1 MNLVFESITLK
12 RFRSFL
18 EETSL
23 HFSSAGHG
31 LYFLKGKN
39 HVQKS
44 LGSNGSGKSSLLD
57 ALMWC
62 LYGKTVQGLKNPDV
76 VPWIGKGTT
85 EVSVV
90 LLVDKK
96 RHTVKRTI
104 NPNLL
109 TIDGQEAGQEYV
121 DALVA
126 IPLEVLPYTVI
137 MGQRQ
142 PLFFDLTASEKLKI
156 FSEPLN
162 LERWETRSQHA
173 AELVRSLELTLAT
186 KEQETTLLHAN
197 VCQIDVDIES
207 LKKKKTE
214 WETKREEVLDTKASE
229 KKKLEKVLV
238 PLHKERDDADLK
250 LDRAETEI
258 RAIDIRKLQRAERDA
273 ATKLGNLDSDIQNAR
288 DQEYQLREWIKQI
301 TDQKCPTCEQP
312 IKTAKTR
319 EQLVKN
325 IEGQIA
331 ALDMEKLI
339 SDRDNAFKLHEV
351 ALLALQKQEEAEKV
365 FIKDADD
372 ARDALDKL
380 NPRIAQIEAA
390 VGLAQALIEKYENED
405 NPFKNQ
411 VVDLR
416 KRKSDTES
424 RIEFVTKDLEE
435 KKEHCER
442 VRPWIKWFKDIKL
455 YTLEEILQELQI
467 TTNSLLEEF
476 GLAGWSVVYDIERET
491 KSKTIARGL
500 NITVH
505 SPSNAKPVKWESWS
519 GGEAQRLR
527 IIGSIALGSVL
538 LNHLGVTTNLAVFDE
553 PTESLS
559 KEGVV
564 DLVELLANYAKDTNR
579 DVWLVDHHTVESS
592 HFKEVI
598 EVHKDKQGS
607 FISQ

>member
-1 MNLVFESITLK
+1 MNLIFESITLK

-18 EETSL
+18 EETTL

-39 HVQKS
+39 HVQKA

-76 VPWIGKGTT
+76 TPWVGKGST
-85 EVSVV
+85 EVNVRITI
-90 LLVDKK
+90 DGT
-96 RHTVKRTI
+96 RHEIKRTI
-104 NPNLL
+104 APNLL
-109 TIDGQEAGQEYV
+109 TIDGKEAGQDYV
-121 DALVA
+121 DRLISV
-126 IPLEVLPYTVI
+126 PLDVIPYTVI

-142 PLFFDLTASEKLKI
+142 PLFFDLKPTPKLDLLT
-156 FSEPLN
+156 EALN
-162 LERWETRSQHA
+162 LERWDARSKHA
-173 AELVRSLELTLAT
+173 DELVRSLELTLAA
-186 KEQETTLLHAN
+186 KEQEITLLHAN
-197 VCQIDVDIES
+197 ICQLDADIES
-207 LKKKKTE
+207 IKKKKTE
-214 WETKREEVLDTKASE
+214 WEVEREEVINTKASE
-229 KKKLEKVLV
+229 KKKLEKVLI
-238 PLHKERDDADLK
+238 PLHKDRDDADLK

-273 ATKLGNLDSDIQNAR
+273 MTILGNAESDIQNAG

-331 ALDMEKLI
+331 ALDIAKLT
-339 SDRDNAFKLHEV
+339 SARDNAIKLHTA

-372 ARDALDKL
+372 ARDVLDKL

-405 NPFKNQ
+405 NPFKEQ
-411 VVDLR
+411 SATLR
-416 KRKSDTES
+416 KRKSVVES
-424 RIEFVTKDLEE
+424 QIVDIEKLIEQ
-435 KKEHCER
+435 KKEQCER
-442 VRPWIKWFKDIKL
+442 IRPWIKWFKDIKL

-467 TTNSLLEEF
+467 TTNALLEEF
-476 GLAGWSVVYDIERET
+476 GLAGWSVIYDIERET

-500 NITVH
+500 NIAVY
-505 SPSNAKPVKWESWS
+505 SPGNSKSVKWESFS

-527 IIGSIALGSVL
+527 IIGSVALGSVL
-538 LNHLGVTTNLAVFDE
+538 LNHLGVQTNLAVFDE

-564 DLVELLANYAKDTNR
+564 DLVELLANYAKDTKKT
-579 DVWLVDHHTVESS
+579 VWLVDHHTVESS
-592 HFKEVI
+592 HFKDVVEV
-598 EVHKDKQGS
+598 VKDKNGS
-607 FISQ
+607 RILE